1 MTPMAIYIYK
11 NVIQVVRNC
20 PLILKA
26 KKTFIN
32 REAELDGDGKK
43 GGRYEQKLFFPL
55 VENKKVYGPIKMQV
69 TDDRF

>member
-1 MTPMAIYIYK
+1 MVM
-11 NVIQVVRNC
+11 
-20 PLILKA
+20 
-26 KKTFIN
+26 
-32 REAELDGDGKK
+32 GKK